1 MYEWKVGWGGM
12 GGTTYGAIGVLALTN
27 KLSELNH
34 VALKACLDKRHL
46 EKMRE

>member
-1 MYEWKVGWGGM
+1 MGWD
-12 GGTTYGAIGVLALTN
+12 GGTTYGAIGVLALSN
-27 KLSELNH
+27 KLGELDH